1 MNCCRYPAGSWR
13 LCAKRWANEL
23 KELNHGLEG
32 EEGHAGQAVAATFG
46 AVILQIMIV
55 DMVFSL
61 DSIITAVGM
70 VARLAVM
77 MAAVG
82 ASVLISRC
90 CAARPQCR

>member
-13 LCAKRWANEL
+13 LYAKRWANEL
-23 KELNHGLEG
+23 KELNQSLEG

-61 DSIITAVGM
+61 DSIITSVGM
-70 VARLAVM
+70 VDSLEVM
-77 MAAVG
+77 MAAVV

-90 CAARPQCR
+90 CAARRRCR